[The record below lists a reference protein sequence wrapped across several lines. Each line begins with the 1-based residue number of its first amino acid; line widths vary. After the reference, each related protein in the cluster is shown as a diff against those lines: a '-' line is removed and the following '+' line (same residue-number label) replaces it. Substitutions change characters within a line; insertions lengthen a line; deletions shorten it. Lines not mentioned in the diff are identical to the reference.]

1 MTVNRLL
8 AGLVAIVLVAGCGAS
23 SPAPE
28 PAESMPP
35 LPVAPAGWVSVVGF
49 GGEGGGGSA
58 AMEVQLGGRATT
70 LHAACAGLGSLVVQL
85 GDEPVALAV
94 VFPCGG
100 HGAIADNR
108 YEIKNVAIP
117 QRMTVIASVV
127 EGAGELYR
135 SSFFVSIE
143 QPQA

>member
-108 YEIKNVAIP
+108 YEIKNVTIP
-117 QRMTVIASVV
+117 QRMTIIASVV